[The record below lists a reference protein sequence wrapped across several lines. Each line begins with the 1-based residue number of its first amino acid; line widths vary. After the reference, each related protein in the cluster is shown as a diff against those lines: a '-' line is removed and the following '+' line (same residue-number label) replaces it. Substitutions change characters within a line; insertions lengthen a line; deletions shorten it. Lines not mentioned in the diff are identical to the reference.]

1 MLTSLASL
9 WLPILVSG
17 IALFFA
23 SWAAWM
29 VLPHHKGDW
38 VGLPNEETIMRQ
50 IKADNLPPGQY
61 CFPYASSPE
70 AMKSDAFKA
79 RMKAGPR
86 GTLTLWKDP
95 PNMGMNLVCTIVF
108 FLIANA
114 VIAYLAG
121 MVIPPGNDR
130 WFVFR
135 FVGDC
140 RRAHVRHGEHSERHL
155 VRAENG
161 VGYCRWDCLRTD
173 HGRDL
178 RLLVAWRYDVSCIYV
193 AGPDAVRFAP
203 RGGGCTYCVKC
214 ALPSSITSHASNW
227 PHARTDQAAGDGC
240 YPAHS

>member
-29 VLPHHKGDW
+29 VLPHHKSDW

-70 AMKSDAFKA
+70 AMKSEAFKA
-79 RMKAGPR
+79 RMQAGPR
-86 GTLTLWKDP
+86 GTLTLWKGP
-95 PNMGMNLVCTIVF
+95 PNMGLNLVCTIVF
-108 FLIANA
+108 FLAANA

-135 FVGDC
+135 FVGT
-140 RRAHVRHGEHSERHL
+140 AGVLTYGT
-155 VRAENG
+155 ANIMNG
-161 VGYCRWDCLRTD
+161 IWF
-173 HGRDL
+173 GRKM
-178 RLLVAWRYDVSCIYV
+178 VSDIVDGIAYGLITG
-193 AGPDAVRFAP
+193 AIFAF
-203 RGGGCTYCVKC
+203 
-214 ALPSSITSHASNW
+214 LW
-227 PHARTDQAAGDGC
+227 PGVTA
-240 YPAHS
+240 